1 MASTCKSIDP
11 SSAKAKEILA
21 EIKQRQLILAAA
33 FDEILANRAELTAC
47 YRELAAHLYTSIA
60 LYEQLL
66 TDQLQNN
73 PGYLRDRQAWPAR
86 KAIRLTNMA
95 RCEDQMLVLM
105 EQTKEMRGTC
115 KPTLSPWDI
124 ASINISLDREYERI
138 RGALER
144 AYPGADD
151 GENSR
156 STSARTDSRP
166 IIGSQVN

>member
-1 MASTCKSIDP
+1 MDP
-11 SSAKAKEILA
+11 SSTKAKETLA
-21 EIKQRQLILAAA
+21 EIKQKQLILAAV
-33 FDEILANRAELTAC
+33 FDEILANGAELTAC
-47 YRELAAHLYTSIA
+47 YRELAEHLHTSIA
-60 LYEQLL
+60 LYEQPL

-73 PGYLRDRQAWPAR
+73 PGYLRDCQAWPAR
-86 KAIRLTNMA
+86 KAIRVTNMA

-115 KPTLSPWDI
+115 KLTLSPWDV